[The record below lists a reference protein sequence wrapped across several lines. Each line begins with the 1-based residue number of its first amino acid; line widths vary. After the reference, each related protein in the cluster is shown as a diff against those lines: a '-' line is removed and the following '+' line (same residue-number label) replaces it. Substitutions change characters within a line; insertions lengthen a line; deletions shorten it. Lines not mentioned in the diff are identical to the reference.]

1 MMAKTVA
8 VAEQQT
14 NSGMQSLKSLPE
26 RTSSFLRDV
35 RSEMRK
41 VVWPSRAEVQ
51 ATTTV
56 VILTVFIFAAYF
68 WLVDNIIGRAVE
80 AVLGA
85 ATK

>member
-1 MMAKTVA
+1 MAKTVA

-14 NSGMQSLKSLPE
+14 NTGVQQIKSLPE
-26 RTSSFLRDV
+26 RVSSFLKDV

-51 ATTTV
+51 STTTV
-56 VILTVFIFAAYF
+56 VIVTVFIFAAYF

>member
-1 MMAKTVA
+1 MAKTVA

-14 NSGMQSLKSLPE
+14 NTGVQQIKSLPE
-26 RTSSFLRDV
+26 RISAFLRDV

-41 VVWPSRAEVQ
+41 VVWPNRADVQ
-51 ATTTV
+51 SMTIV
-56 VILTVFIFAAYF
+56 VIVTVFIFAAYF
-68 WLVDNIIGRAVE
+68 WLVDNVIGRAVE